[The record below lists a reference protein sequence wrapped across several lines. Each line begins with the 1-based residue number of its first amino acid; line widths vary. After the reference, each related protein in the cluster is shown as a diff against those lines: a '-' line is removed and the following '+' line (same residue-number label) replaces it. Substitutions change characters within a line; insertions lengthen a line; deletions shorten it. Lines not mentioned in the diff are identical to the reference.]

1 MGSRKGPYV
10 ADFPEG
16 TQVEIVGQAE
26 LVEFMTTWK
35 LHHPLTDELLAYAGR
50 RAVVRAV
57 SYYHGGDELY
67 ALREIPGT
75 WHERCL
81 RPSAVVHPAVD
92 RGTWQLLKIGTVA
105 FLIGVGGVALG
116 FLSTVPHFGWLENIA
131 VLMTLGAVTVGF
143 AAGALGVARVIGG
156 MLNGTRRARDSQ

>member
-116 FLSTVPHFGWLENIA
+116 FLSTVPRLGWLENVA
-131 VLMTLGAVTVGF
+131 VLITLGAVIVGIG
-143 AAGALGVARVIGG
+143 AGVLGGARVIGR
-156 MLNGTRRARDSQ
+156 MLNGVPGTRDSQ